1 MICILP
7 SVSRSLKKNFGKGLN
22 ELERKKK
29 KKKFVLLCKD
39 CWRLWWERLYYFV
52 ARRDRTLLI
61 ISMTKIKDK
70 GSPPFSRR
78 STYGDIFEFYFT
90 FLWVKI
96 WWFSLI
102 NLCLFVCFDWWC
114 RKMRVLYDRSLR
126 QQHPLLVLR
135 SVPPLPLI
143 FGFFLNK
150 KIKKY

>member
-1 MICILP
+1 MT
-7 SVSRSLKKNFGKGLN
+7 F
-22 ELERKKK
+22 ERKKK
-29 KKKFVLLCKD
+29 KIVLGCKD

-61 ISMTKIKDK
+61 ISMTKIKDE

-78 STYGDIFEFYFT
+78 STSRDIFKFYFI

-114 RKMRVLYDRSLR
+114 RKVRVTCWFVWQESEAAT
-126 QQHPLLVLR
+126 
-135 SVPPLPLI
+135 ST
-143 FGFFLNK
+143 FGPSIYLSSPSNFWVF
-150 KIKKY
+150 